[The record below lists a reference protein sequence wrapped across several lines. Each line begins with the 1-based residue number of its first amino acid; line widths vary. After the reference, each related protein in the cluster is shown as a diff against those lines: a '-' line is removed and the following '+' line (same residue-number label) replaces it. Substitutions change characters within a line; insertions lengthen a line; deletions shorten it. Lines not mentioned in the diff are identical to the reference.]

1 MISPR
6 PSARVR
12 RTGIA
17 LVHEG
22 EVILP
27 APGSEA
33 LVERGLAAGPAA
45 VHYHFPVEIEV
56 TSGGAPLDLDALAE
70 HVLARLS
77 HGLDGAAES

>member
-1 MISPR
+1 MSGSR
-6 PSARVR
+6 RGGRVR

-22 EVILP
+22 EMILP

-33 LVERGLAAGPAA
+33 LIERGSAAGPAA

-56 TSGGAPLDLDALAE
+56 VSGAGALDLDELAE

-77 HGLDGAAES
+77 HGLDGATEG